1 MNSVNDY
8 ILEDIIPENMIM
20 LIVGESVGPDSAQNG
35 HYYFNKMNQFWK
47 LLSTVIDKEI
57 DPKDDKSIAEYK
69 IGLTDIIK
77 DKILL
82 QGIDISQLD
91 EYFNLFVKKV
101 ETYNPKIILFNGMFT
116 GGKTK
121 EEKKIRKILKK
132 KIEEFK
138 NKYKNQYI
146 ILQCYQSSGNANA
159 YFKKRALQWIE
170 VSKIYKSILYQ

>member
-1 MNSVNDY
+1 MDNFNNY
-8 ILEDIIPENMIM
+8 ILEDIIPEKMIM

-35 HYYFNKMNQFWK
+35 HYYFNKKNQFWK
-47 LLSTVIDKEI
+47 LLSFVIGKEI
-57 DPKDDKSIAEYK
+57 DPKDDRSAAKYK

-82 QGIDISQLD
+82 QGVDISRLD
-91 EYFNLFVKKV
+91 QYFNLFVKKV
-101 ETYNPKIILFNGMFT
+101 ETYNPKIIVFNGLFT

-146 ILQCYQSSGNANA
+146 IFQCHSSSGNANA
-159 YFKKRALQWIE
+159 YSEKRELQWIE
-170 VSKIYKSILYQ
+170 ISKIYKSVLG